1 MKACRTALKM
11 EWTAGPEAQASSA
24 RRGGCQAWGAALE
37 VAGLLLSCSDQTKTM
52 QGAKSQPSWQQVPA
66 IWIWQV
72 CYWTC
77 VVLRSRCSFLTARDA
92 WAIAA
97 PHMHTQ
103 ELKHTHCMYSTC
115 VNVRRISGKC
125 PPAVPR
131 TAAIYIKISYFAQTV
146 AIWGSCKGSLVSVGF
161 HWEMLSGQK
170 FVC

>member
-1 MKACRTALKM
+1 MECRKNKVPT
-11 EWTAGPEAQASSA
+11 
-24 RRGGCQAWGAALE
+24 LE
-37 VAGLLLSCSDQTKTM
+37 VAGLFLSCSDQTKTM
-52 QGAKSQPSWQQVPA
+52 QGACQPSWQQLPA

-77 VVLRSRCSFLTARDA
+77 VVLRSRCSFLTAPDA

-131 TAAIYIKISYFAQTV
+131 TAICIKISYFAQTV
-146 AIWGSCKGSLVSVGF
+146 AIWGFCKGSLVAVGL

>member
-1 MKACRTALKM
+1 MECRKDKVPT
-11 EWTAGPEAQASSA
+11 
-24 RRGGCQAWGAALE
+24 LE
-37 VAGLLLSCSDQTKTM
+37 VAGLFLSCSDQTKTM
-52 QGAKSQPSWQQVPA
+52 QGTWQPSWQQLPA

-72 CYWTC
+72 RYWTC
-77 VVLRSRCSFLTARDA
+77 VVLRSRCSFLMAPDA